1 MSLSLVILFLILLPF
16 LTLRLRHPLVAGL
29 VSAVVIAKEVTLPL
43 SLVILFLILPFLADR
58 LRQQKLTVYQ
68 KIVKIM
74 MFIYAKFQMQL
85 LPK

>member
-1 MSLSLVILFLILLPF
+1 MSLSLVILFLILPF
-16 LTLRLRHPLVAGL
+16 LTLRLRHPLVPGM

>member
-1 MSLSLVILFLILLPF
+1 MSLSLVILFLILPF
-16 LTLRLRHPLVAGL
+16 LTLRLRHSLVAGL